1 MLRVVF
7 IKLNALQRPS
17 PEKQES
23 NLVYVDSFTHLME
36 LLDCFKLSARINTES
51 VQSQN
56 LSNFCKKKK
65 IHPISVQ
72 LKKYIEL

>member
-51 VQSQN
+51 VQSQH

-65 IHPISVQ
+65 INPISVQ
-72 LKKYIEL
+72 LKKYVEL